1 MSQVETEIRE
11 QPEVLERLLREGRD
25 RANEIAARIRER
37 SPRYVVIAARGSS
50 DNAARYAQYLF
61 GAHNRLPVCLATP
74 SLFTLYES
82 GPSLAGAVAVGVS
95 QSGRSPDIVAVLE
108 AARRDGSLTVAI
120 TNEPGSPLAKAAEHV
135 LPLGAGPE
143 RAVAATK
150 TYTASLGA
158 LAMLS
163 AALDANA
170 ARAGELAKLPALV
183 AATLERNASLDDK
196 VARYRYAEQFVV
208 VGRGFNYSTAFEIAL
223 KMKETSY
230 IVAEPYSPADLLHG
244 PVAMIDRGFP
254 ALVVAPSGRSLP
266 DLAALM
272 GTLDE
277 RRAELVAVSDD
288 TGVLSRAR
296 VGLSLPQGI
305 PEWLSPLAAVVPG
318 QLWAAALARSR
329 GLDPDRP
336 RGLSKVTETL

>member
-1 MSQVETEIRE
+1 MSQVEKEIRE
-11 QPEVLERLLREGRD
+11 QPEVLARLLREGREAAE
-25 RANEIAARIRER
+25 RIAARIQER
-37 SPRYVVIAARGSS
+37 APRYVVIAARGSS

-74 SLFTLYES
+74 SLFTLYEA
-82 GPSLAGAVAVGVS
+82 GPSLAGALVVGVS

-108 AARRDGSLTVAI
+108 AARRDGSLAVAI
-120 TNEPGSPLAKAAEHV
+120 TNEPESPLARAAEHV

-158 LAMLS
+158 LALLS
-163 AALDANA
+163 AALEANA
-170 ARAGELAKLPALV
+170 ARFQDLERLPALLR
-183 AATLERNASLDDK
+183 ATLDENASLDDK

-208 VGRGFNYSTAFEIAL
+208 VGRGFNYSTAFEVAL

-230 IVAEPYSPADLLHG
+230 LVAEPYSPADLLHG

-254 ALVVAPSGRSLP
+254 ALVIAPSGRVLP

-272 GTLDE
+272 GTLAE
-277 RRAELVAVSDD
+277 RHAELVAISDD
-288 TGVLSRAR
+288 DGVLGRAR
-296 VGLSLPQGI
+296 VGLRLPGGV
-305 PEWLSPLAAVVPG
+305 PEWLSPLVAVVPG